1 MRPNGVWRVSGYLLL
16 IEADQAIFP
25 SSTFPDFS
33 VSYIHINI
41 VRQKIRKYS
50 KIKKNQATPETFI
63 ISENSLPVTQV
74 RQWNICDRVFTVETV
89 KTSEIRKNL
98 SHSYHLFLRAKLC
111 SCNWVVCCVLL
122 CRPHSLWPSVI
133 LFPRFTMGCWL
144 WNITQLNQQ
153 QKCDGPV
160 IILEWFS
167 NFNRN
172 VFQFN

>member
-25 SSTFPDFS
+25 SSTFPDFT

-41 VRQKIRKYS
+41 VRPKIRKYS
-50 KIKKNQATPETFI
+50 KTKKNQATPENI

-122 CRPHSLWPSVI
+122 CRPHSPWPSVI
-133 LFPRFTMGCWL
+133 LFPRFIYAPTLPFLATEKKHLIGWCGRWRHL
-144 WNITQLNQQ
+144 DPANGSP
-153 QKCDGPV
+153 CHV
-160 IILEWFS
+160 RS
-167 NFNRN
+167 
-172 VFQFN
+172 